1 MTKFSHCSLCGE
13 SQGDCSCKI
22 YWQAENYHTGD
33 PRHHTAIFSHSQHLL
48 HHSLDHNIDHQQVQ
62 LSSLGQIPVGIHS
75 GHTGLSDVSTLSPP
89 HDSRTMASMA
99 YPPSSH
105 NHSHVHGHNHA
116 LSHSHSP
123 KPSPYSVNGLS
134 LSSPN
139 VDLLHPSMSYQN
151 DMFSPWSGELDTNPR
166 KQRRERTTFTRSQLD
181 ILENLFSKT
190 RYPDI
195 FMREEVALK
204 INLPESRV
212 QVWFKNRRAKC
223 RQQAKAADQKKTNG
237 NSTGSTSNNN
247 SNSSTG
253 QNGNTSTPSPKKEM
267 KSSPPPA
274 SVSPV
279 DYKPTVPS
287 PILHPSAGPL
297 ATNQTRRDA
306 SDVWNPA
313 NPMFQPM
320 GDLSSCMQRSHYGL
334 ANSQG
339 QYGQQNYNSYHHY
352 GTNMDSHYSL
362 SGMQIPVMPG
372 SHQMG
377 NMSTQ
382 HYQMSSYGSLPSANT
397 LARPNPQAHGDCAD
411 YKDYVRLF

>member
-1 MTKFSHCSLCGE
+1 MKTYERAEDIIGSPSSLKNVNTL
-13 SQGDCSCKI
+13 SVDVNDI
-22 YWQAENYHTGD
+22 DWQAENYHTGD

-48 HHSLDHNIDHQQVQ
+48 HHSLDHNIDHQQIQ
-62 LSSLGQIPVGIHS
+62 LSSLGQLPVGIHS

-105 NHSHVHGHNHA
+105 NHSHVHGHNHT

-212 QVWFKNRRAKC
+212 QVKTPPQPAVTPTGGSSGGST
-223 RQQAKAADQKKTNG
+223 QATFLYYQVKTPPLQAQDYSNQAENTSVECDKFSQSQS
-237 NSTGSTSNNN
+237 NSTGGIIFISID
-247 SNSSTG
+247 
-253 QNGNTSTPSPKKEM
+253 P
-267 KSSPPPA
+267 
-274 SVSPV
+274 
-279 DYKPTVPS
+279 
-287 PILHPSAGPL
+287 
-297 ATNQTRRDA
+297 
-306 SDVWNPA
+306 
-313 NPMFQPM
+313 
-320 GDLSSCMQRSHYGL
+320 
-334 ANSQG
+334 
-339 QYGQQNYNSYHHY
+339 
-352 GTNMDSHYSL
+352 
-362 SGMQIPVMPG
+362 
-372 SHQMG
+372 
-377 NMSTQ
+377 
-382 HYQMSSYGSLPSANT
+382 
-397 LARPNPQAHGDCAD
+397 
-411 YKDYVRLF
+411 